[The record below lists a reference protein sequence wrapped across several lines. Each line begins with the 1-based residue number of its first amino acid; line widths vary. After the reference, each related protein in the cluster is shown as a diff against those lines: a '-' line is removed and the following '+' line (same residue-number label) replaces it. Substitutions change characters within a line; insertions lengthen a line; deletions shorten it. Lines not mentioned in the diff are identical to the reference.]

1 VNEEKSEFLNDLV
14 SPYAKSVHKLQLFG
28 SDNVTVQEFV
38 NPHNHHFHSVQV
50 TSADMTSLD
59 QDEFIGGDTWFPG
72 FSWKVGYCPICN
84 QPLGW
89 IWRKSDNG
97 NDIGS
102 LGHTGVKFNRTD
114 SLGHT
119 GGQQFY
125 GIRLDKVTDWTNF
138 VFGPLIEVPRLLTSF
153 G

>member
-1 VNEEKSEFLNDLV
+1 MIHTHFYQNFMFLDNFFSISRKRNSYIL
-14 SPYAKSVHKLQLFG
+14 LLIFCFCLFI
-28 SDNVTVQEFV
+28 
-38 NPHNHHFHSVQV
+38 
-50 TSADMTSLD
+50 L
-59 QDEFIGGDTWFPG
+59 G

-97 NDIGS
+97 NDTGS

-119 GGQQFY
+119 GVQQFY

-138 VFGPLIEVPRLLTSF
+138 VFGPLIEVPRLLASF
-153 G
+153 GWKLSAFLFVCLFVCVFTCLFLGL

>member
-1 VNEEKSEFLNDLV
+1 
-14 SPYAKSVHKLQLFG
+14 
-28 SDNVTVQEFV
+28 
-38 NPHNHHFHSVQV
+38 
-50 TSADMTSLD
+50 M
-59 QDEFIGGDTWFPG
+59 FILG

-97 NDIGS
+97 NDTGS
-102 LGHTGVKFNRTD
+102 LGHTGEKFNRTD

-119 GGQQFY
+119 GVQQFY

-138 VFGPLIEVPRLLTSF
+138 VFGPLIEVPRLMASF
-153 G
+153 GRSELSS

>member
-1 VNEEKSEFLNDLV
+1 
-14 SPYAKSVHKLQLFG
+14 
-28 SDNVTVQEFV
+28 
-38 NPHNHHFHSVQV
+38 
-50 TSADMTSLD
+50 M
-59 QDEFIGGDTWFPG
+59 FILG

-97 NDIGS
+97 NDTGS
-102 LGHTGVKFNRTD
+102 LGHTGIKFNRTD

-119 GGQQFY
+119 GVQQFY

-138 VFGPLIEVPRLLTSF
+138 VFGPLVEVPRLLASF